1 MFDDIPSL
9 ISVLIRFGHI
19 MFGIIWL
26 GHLYF
31 FNLVNVPFQ
40 ADLDKELKPK
50 VNPKLLLR
58 AFWWFR
64 WGAMYTFIFGCCC
77 SAASTSTRDCC
88 STRTAGGMSVRG
100 GWIMF
105 GMLLGTIMWFNV
117 WFVIWP
123 RQKMILGG
131 MAAGTP
137 HPDAA
142 KLAAAAGKAS
152 RFNTYASGPM
162 LFAMI
167 VPNNYSGWSHARH
180 PADADPRHRLLVRDD
195 QAVVQGQDDRL
206 ASWTL
211 DGSRPAL
218 TN

>member
-1 MFDDIPSL
+1 MFEDWQSL
-9 ISVLIRFGHI
+9 FSVLLRWGHI
-19 MFGIIWL
+19 AFGIIWI

-40 ADLDKELKPK
+40 GDLDKELKPK

-64 WGAMYTFIFGCCC
+64 WAAMYTFIFGLLLWGFKYFHQGLFYADPIAK
-77 SAASTSTRDCC
+77 SGISNRAIW
-88 STRTAGGMSVRG
+88 M
-100 GWIMF
+100 IF

-123 RQKMILGG
+123 RQKLILGG
-131 MAAGTP
+131 LAAGTP

-142 KLAAAAGKAS
+142 KLAAVAGKAS

-162 LFAMI
+162 LFGMI
-167 VPNNYSGWSHARH
+167 IPNNYSGWHLGGIIIVTIVGVGFWFGNIKRSFKIKTT
-180 PADADPRHRLLVRDD
+180 V
-195 QAVVQGQDDRL
+195 
-206 ASWTL
+206 
-211 DGSRPAL
+211 
-218 TN
+218 